1 MEGNLRQD
9 GIGDQVIPK
18 HMGRMMAALG
28 GRIGAYRDARG
39 DAEAMGQALRRNLY
53 RGAPVADAAVAF
65 VAAAALGLWS
75 RLSDTP
81 YDRLAAGDLEPT
93 P

>member
-1 MEGNLRQD
+1 
-9 GIGDQVIPK
+9 
-18 HMGRMMAALG
+18 MMAALG